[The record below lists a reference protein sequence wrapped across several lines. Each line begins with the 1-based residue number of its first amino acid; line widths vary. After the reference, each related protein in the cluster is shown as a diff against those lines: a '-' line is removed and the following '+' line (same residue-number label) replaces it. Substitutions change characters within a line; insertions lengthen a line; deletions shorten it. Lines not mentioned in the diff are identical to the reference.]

1 MVNKNKSEFKHLLI
15 ADKELL
21 KKIEAAQKKYRPYNK
36 SRNSFM
42 CELISL
48 GIAKLKELS

>member
-1 MVNKNKSEFKHLLI
+1 MTDNNNPEFKHLLT
-15 ADKELL
+15 ADKNLQR
-21 KKIEAAQKKYRPYNK
+21 KIEAAQKKYRPYNK

-42 CELISL
+42 CELIEL